1 MTVRGRQRGSTLIES
16 LIAASVLAVTSL
28 AVVNGFTTTAL
39 SSLQSDRSLHV
50 QGSLQAAYESL
61 RDVAYDQ
68 LLSWNGVV
76 AQHGDHVV
84 AFSTHL
90 VKVGLVQIELTASD
104 ARTGDVLARLASF
117 RSGEY

>member
-1 MTVRGRQRGSTLIES
+1 MQRRHANSGMTLLELMV
-16 LIAASVLAVTSL
+16 AASILAIVSL
-28 AVVNGFTTTAL
+28 SLVHAFSTTTSASVQSDRSMQVQ
-39 SSLQSDRSLHV
+39 SSLQST
-50 QGSLQAAYESL
+50 YETVA
-61 RDVAYDQ
+61 DVSYDQ

-76 AQHGDHVV
+76 AKHGDHVV
-84 AFSTHL
+84 SFSTHL